1 MTEKILETNL
11 RGFDYSVFSKV
22 KDSLLEELLQR
33 HRMKNFRSLSQQLA
47 EEMLSDDELDY
58 VAAAGTPS
66 LEGANKDKI

>member
-1 MTEKILETNL
+1 MTEKILENNL
-11 RGFDYSVFSKV
+11 RGFDYSQFSKV
-22 KDSLLEELLQR
+22 KDSLLDELLQR

-58 VAAAGTPS
+58 VAAAGNPT